1 MNTPALS
8 VIVAVQHARQ
18 NLPEIVRAL
27 DCAAHPEVEF
37 LFCYTDADPD
47 VPALLANEAS
57 IRLVRGAPGSLIPHL
72 WRDGIMAARGEYV
85 ALTTAHCIPD
95 GDWLDNLQ
103 QVNWD
108 ELAGIGGVI
117 QNHAESNAC
126 DWAVYLL
133 RYISFAPPQA
143 ARRVEEI
150 AADNAVYRRALIQQ
164 EADLLQ
170 QGFWEPSF
178 HARFRAQGFGLS
190 LQPTLRV
197 IHHNRY
203 SAGEFFRQ
211 RFEHGRAFG
220 LARANSLPLV
230 RRMLLVA
237 LSPLLPLVFLRKIV
251 AAARQNPNTRSQLPS
266 ALPWLLFFLLGWGL
280 GEARAYL
287 ESMVRQ

>member
-8 VIVAVQHARQ
+8 VIVAVQHAQQ
-18 NLPEIVRAL
+18 NLPDIVRAL
-27 DCAAHPEVEF
+27 NCPHHPEIEF

-47 VPALLANEAS
+47 VPALLANENT
-57 IRLVRGAPGSLIPHL
+57 IRLVLGARGSLIPHL
-72 WRDGIMAARGEYV
+72 WRDGIMVARAGHV

-95 GDWLDNLQ
+95 DTWLSTLKLLDWDG
-103 QVNWD
+103 
-108 ELAGIGGVI
+108 LAGIGGVI
-117 QNHAESNAC
+117 ENHPTSSAC

-133 RYISFAPPQA
+133 RYVSFAPPQT
-143 ARRVEEI
+143 ARRVKEI
-150 AADNAVYRRALIQQ
+150 AADNAGYRRALIQQ

-178 HARFRAQGFGLS
+178 HARFRAQGFELA

-197 IHHNRY
+197 IHRNRY

-220 LARANSLPLV
+220 LARASTLPLAK
-230 RRMLLVA
+230 RLLLVA

-251 AAARQNPNTRSQLPS
+251 VAGRQNPYTRSRLPR

-287 ESMVRQ
+287 ENMVKQ